1 MSAESGM
8 PSFDSSYLLELAR
21 KRSSE
26 GRSELAAAIS
36 DLFDGGGMSLTD
48 RERDLMFEIL
58 HGVVR
63 DAEMTVRK
71 LVASRLADRTDPPA
85 DLIDLLANDDIE
97 VAFPILSESAVLKD
111 NALIDIVRQRTLEHQ
126 MAVAIRQSVS
136 EAVSEALV
144 AEGNERVIR
153 TLLQNDNARISE
165 KTMEF
170 LVEQSERVDTFQE
183 PLLHRRELKPEM
195 AKRMFL
201 WVSAAL
207 RKFIVGHCGLSGA
220 EVDDLMEV
228 AALESLGDEHA
239 DEESKSEELAQAL
252 MAEGNVDPNMMI
264 HALRDGEVRLF
275 VDLLA
280 KASGVRHE
288 LIMRFI
294 LEPGGEALAVA
305 CRALDMDVRQFGT
318 VFTLCRKARPVHM
331 DSFEADLDNA
341 TVLFKNVEIK
351 DAREVLG
358 RWKRDS
364 GYLAALR
371 DLNLI

>member
-1 MSAESGM
+1 M